1 MNKHNT
7 KEDWNKYRE
16 QELKKAL
23 PIIKELGFDIDEEQA
38 HIGGER
44 HLMSG
49 FKLVLTGYQE
59 NNKKR
64 VIIKLSSHP
73 EGIEEIEHEHKTRKT
88 ILNIDFSYRS
98 FFLPKEIL
106 FTKNG
111 DYTISVTSYIEQE
124 KSFLAHNFKDQF
136 FLALRALET
145 QEGTHITT
153 YYHKKSIQKTFGIMN
168 ATNYINSFD
177 VFKKNSIEN
186 NPNNQYLED
195 VFNKGSQLFSS
206 NKKII
211 GKYSDF
217 LTHSD
222 FCPHNIRVK
231 NHEMYL
237 LDHTSIHFGNKY
249 ESWARFI
256 NFMVIYNPELEHAL
270 QKYVKQN
277 RNKEENL
284 SLQLMRVYKIGFLL
298 KYYTDS
304 LSKTKGDLNT
314 LTKERI
320 TFWTKVMENVLED
333 KTLPEETVKKYKL
346 SRDNL
351 RSEEEKIRQKKL
363 QQIQ

>member
-1 MNKHNT
+1 MVKNTT
-7 KEDWNKYRE
+7 KEAWDEYRKN
-16 QELKKAL
+16 ELIKAL
-23 PIIKELGFDIDEEQA
+23 PIIEELGFNIDQEQV
-38 HIGGER
+38 HIDGER

-73 EGIEEIEHEHKTRKT
+73 DGIKEIEHEHKTRKT

-106 FTKNG
+106 FTKSGN
-111 DYTISVTSYIEQE
+111 YTISVTSYVEQE
-124 KSFLAHNFKDQF
+124 KSFLVHDLKNQF

-153 YYHKKSIQKTFGIMN
+153 YYHKKSIQEAFGIIN
-168 ATNYINSFD
+168 ATDYINSFEK
-177 VFKKNSIEN
+177 FKETSLKNY
-186 NPNNQYLED
+186 PKNQELKNI
-195 VFNKGSQLFSS
+195 FNKASKFLSS
-206 NKKII
+206 NKKTIE
-211 GKYSDF
+211 KYCDF

-231 NHEMYL
+231 DHEMYL
-237 LDHTSIHFGNKY
+237 LDHTSIYFGNKY

-256 NFMVIYNPELEHAL
+256 NYMVIYNPDLEQAL
-270 QKYVKQN
+270 MIYIKQN
-277 RNKEENL
+277 RDEEEYL
-284 SLQLMRVYKIGFLL
+284 SLQLMRAYKIGFLL

-304 LSKTKGDLNT
+304 LSKTTGDLNL

-320 TFWTKVMENVLED
+320 IFWIKVLENILNN
-333 KTLPEETVKKYKL
+333 KQPPKELIKKYKL
-346 SRDNL
+346 SRDSL
-351 RSEEEKIRQKKL
+351 RSKEEKRRQKKL